1 MQCISSCFFF
11 YLGDWER
18 MIKAQ
23 NFVKNINVLVS
34 NCFIAGGLSGMTSE
48 ITSRVYCLH
57 LHMHFVLV
65 CYLFIYLFYIFISLA
80 VWSCWLQI
88 HLVPSPHRWRKRLFL
103 LPGGLGMRL
112 TTNYHTYPWKH
123 NYIILKPHA
132 TVRQDLKVLIPVAQT
147 WL

>member
-11 YLGDWER
+11 FYLGDWGR

-34 NCFIAGGLSGMTSE
+34 NCFIAGGLSGVTLQKSPQE
-48 ITSRVYCLH
+48 CTVYAYTCTL
-57 LHMHFVLV
+57 
-65 CYLFIYLFYIFISLA
+65 YLFIYLFIYIYYSSNLKVVDSKLA
-80 VWSCWLQI
+80 SYPAHI
-88 HLVPSPHRWRKRLFL
+88 GEEKGFFL

-112 TTNYHTYPWKH
+112 TTNYPWKH

-132 TVRQDLKVLIPVAQT
+132 TVRQDLKALIPVAQT